1 MRYFLLYIYKLTVH
15 TIYLSLRLQTWN
27 RDSALFFIMAIDFVF
42 PALTYGEKAN
52 FHVNHEQNDSK
63 WYVNNFRLSV
73 NKEADR
79 FKSRP
84 SFPRK
89 SLFNGRA
96 KRSMGKV
103 IFYATIDRRT
113 LPILRR
119 YILTLRNI
127 SSSHVIK
134 ASSLLLGLTN
144 LSSVLWWY
152 SERSRS
158 LSESLQLSSY
168 FP

>member
-1 MRYFLLYIYKLTVH
+1 MDPRICISRAHLWGKG
-15 TIYLSLRLQTWN
+15 Q
-27 RDSALFFIMAIDFVF
+27 F
-42 PALTYGEKAN
+42 PRN
-52 FHVNHEQNDSK
+52 FEQIDSK
-63 WYVNNFRLSV
+63 CPVNNVGLAV

-119 YILTLRNI
+119 HILTLRNI
-127 SSSHVIK
+127 SSGLVIK
-134 ASSLLLGLTN
+134 ASSLLLCRHIIN
-144 LSSVLWWY
+144 NASSFP
-152 SERSRS
+152 ESR
-158 LSESLQLSSY
+158 LKVEFIYKCIKGNKILN
-168 FP
+168 FWHF